1 MHPSFV
7 SFHRLSYSRRGLGV
21 SCAVLLSVGLVC
33 ATLTSF
39 LMAPGFPGP
48 VFEKPDT
55 PQLDLIS
62 IFQPFLHPQG
72 PSTIFPPG
80 VFDFAE
86 VSPESTP
93 AQLGLMLLSDGT
105 EEVLPLLE
113 VMADLDSPEKGIQ
126 YLLGVYHMRR
136 GNYAE
141 AGSYFE
147 NENLAHP
154 DPRARFA
161 HLDALFRG
169 GFDEQIDALR
179 ADPAYQREM
188 RGAFLMRVGLR
199 RGNWRQVFKNFWIAE
214 YAGLRPSLLF
224 LTLLSGSIWVIIFL
238 HILPPGSMRRIR
250 GLALLALALGWMSTW
265 PTLWSDMWMGMHFP
279 IEPGTDFF
287 SLFLYF
293 TLSVGVREEL
303 CKLLLF
309 VPLLPWALK
318 KGTDLDA
325 LLLGAM
331 VGLGFAIEENINYFD
346 QILTGGITVG
356 RFVSANF
363 LHATLTGACALAL
376 TRMVKAPGRWFQD
389 SLTIIVS
396 AILLHGV
403 YNTLL
408 SAPVPG
414 VGDMSYFA
422 GTALAGCAILFFREV
437 RARAEF
443 RGRIISITGL
453 FFWGFCILI
462 NMELVMTALILPV
475 KQAVEI
481 VGHSAL
487 AGIVSAFVFLHH
499 VNEPLGE

>member
-1 MHPSFV
+1 M
-7 SFHRLSYSRRGLGV
+7 
-21 SCAVLLSVGLVC
+21 
-33 ATLTSF
+33 
-39 LMAPGFPGP
+39 
-48 VFEKPDT
+48 
-55 PQLDLIS
+55 DLIS
-62 IFQPFLHPQG
+62 VFQPFLHSPG
-72 PSTIFPPG
+72 PASPFPSIPLEIFES
-80 VFDFAE
+80 AE
-86 VSPESTP
+86 FTPETTP
-93 AQLGLMLLSDGT
+93 ARLGLMLLSDGADG
-105 EEVLPLLE
+105 VLPLLNT
-113 VMADLDSPEKGIQ
+113 MADLDAPDKGIQ

-136 GNYAE
+136 GNYSE
-141 AGSYFE
+141 AGMFFKHE
-147 NENLAHP
+147 NQAHP
-154 DPRARFA
+154 DSRARYA

-169 GFDEQIDALR
+169 DLDDQIDALQN
-179 ADPAYQREM
+179 DPTYRQEM
-188 RGAFLMRVGLR
+188 RGSFLMRVGLR
-199 RGNWRQVFKNFWIAE
+199 RGDWRQVFEHFWIAE

-224 LTLLSGSIWVIIFL
+224 LTLLSGSVWVIIFL
-238 HILPPGSMRRIR
+238 HILPPGELRRLL
-250 GLALLALALGWMSTW
+250 GLSILALALGWMSTW
-265 PTLWSDMWMGMHFP
+265 PTLWSDMWMRLHLP

-287 SLFLYF
+287 SQFLYF

-309 VPLLPWALK
+309 VPLLPWVLK

-376 TRMVKAPGRWFQD
+376 TRMVRSPARWLQD
-389 SLTIIVS
+389 SLTVIAS

-408 SAPVPG
+408 SAPLPG
-414 VGDMSYFA
+414 FGDMSYFA

-437 RARAEF
+437 RAHSQF
-443 RGRIISITGL
+443 RGRMVSITGL
-453 FFWGFCILI
+453 FFWGLCVLI
-462 NMELVMTALILPV
+462 NMELVMSALILPV

-487 AGIVSAFVFLHH
+487 ASIVSAFVFLHH